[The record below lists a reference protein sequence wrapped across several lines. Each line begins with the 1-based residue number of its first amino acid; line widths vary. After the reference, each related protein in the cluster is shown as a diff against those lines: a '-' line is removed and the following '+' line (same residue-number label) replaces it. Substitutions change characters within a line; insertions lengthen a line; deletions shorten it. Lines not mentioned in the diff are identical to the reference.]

1 MIKPCIAAASLALLT
16 IGMAQAHEGQAPLVP
31 AGAVLT
37 TLVSTALAIEGL
49 TGDSQGN
56 LYTTGRQPPAG
67 QPCPVWRLSLASV
80 TPVVVGMVPA
90 PSATGQCSPSDIP

>member
-1 MIKPCIAAASLALLT
+1 MMKPSIAAACLVLLGSGT
-16 IGMAQAHEGQAPLVP
+16 AQAHEGRAPLVP
-31 AGAVLT
+31 AGANFT
-37 TLVSTALAIEGL
+37 TLVSTVLAIEGL

-67 QPCPVWRLSLASV
+67 QPCPVWRLSLGSA

-90 PSATGQCSPSDIP
+90 PSATGTFMAVVRP